1 MKKIGLYLFTNDLR
15 INDNQLLHCAA
26 QSVDKLICAIVEPT
40 LVRFSADLAQEQS
53 YGAHRQAF
61 VSQSIANLESNLVK
75 LGQQLV
81 VIRSNHLE
89 PDAAEKTL
97 SQIIATQHVTH
108 FFANAHCGYDERQLI
123 HTAHS
128 RHTDLI
134 TCLPHHSTLFDSHE
148 LPFELSKVP
157 SSFTKFRKLV
167 EHLDVN
173 DGETVISA
181 LPPAVTPAPI
191 PAVSLFSSRNVERAV
206 TNDYLGGENA
216 GLAHLENYFLHDYA
230 LTYKQTRNTFDVIEN
245 STKFS
250 PWLALGCVSP
260 KTIYRH
266 LKQFEADHG
275 SNDSTYWIYFELLWR
290 EYFYWKCLS
299 LGSSLFGDSS
309 NRELYSPNSS
319 ATSNRDFAKWKSG
332 NTNYPIVD
340 ACMRQLNETGYMSNR
355 GRQLA
360 ASCLIFELGIDW
372 RHGAAYFES
381 QLIDYD
387 VASNWG
393 NWAYIA
399 GALNSQ
405 VNTQANK
412 QNNAKQPK
420 PKTKPKTKPKSRH
433 FDLGKQTNMYDPDHT
448 FINKWNASS
457 KEPVLTNNQ
466 DVL

>member
-1 MKKIGLYLFTNDLR
+1 M
-15 INDNQLLHCAA
+15 
-26 QSVDKLICAIVEPT
+26 
-40 LVRFSADLAQEQS
+40 
-53 YGAHRQAF
+53 
-61 VSQSIANLESNLVK
+61 
-75 LGQQLV
+75 
-81 VIRSNHLE
+81 
-89 PDAAEKTL
+89 
-97 SQIIATQHVTH
+97 
-108 FFANAHCGYDERQLI
+108 I
-123 HTAHS
+123 HSLQS
-128 RHTDLI
+128 RHPDLI

-148 LPFELSKVP
+148 MPFELSKVP

-173 DGETVISA
+173 GGETVIA
-181 LPPAVTPAPI
+181 HLPPPVTPTLTPAHTTAIPI
-191 PAVSLFSSRNVERAV
+191 FSSPNVERAV
-206 TNDYLGGENA
+206 TNDYLGGEDA
-216 GLAHLENYFLHDYA
+216 GLAHLDNYFAHDYA
-230 LTYKQTRNTFDVIEN
+230 LNYKQTRNAFDGIEN

-260 KTIYRH
+260 KTICRH
-266 LKQFEADHG
+266 LKQFEIEHG

-299 LGSSLFGDSS
+299 QGPSLFGNFSDKK
-309 NRELYSPNSS
+309 LYPPNSS
-319 ATSNRDFAKWKSG
+319 GTSNLNFAKWKSG

-360 ASCLIFELGIDW
+360 ASCLIYELGIDW

-405 VNTQANK
+405 VNTQDNK
-412 QNNAKQPK
+412 QNDAKQP
-420 PKTKPKTKPKSRH
+420 KPKTKPKSRH
-433 FDLGKQTNMYDPDHT
+433 FDLGKQTNMYDPDHA

>member
-26 QSVDKLICAIVEPT
+26 QSIDNLICVIVEPT
-40 LVRFSADLAQEQS
+40 LVHFSADFAQEQS
-53 YGAHRQAF
+53 YGAHRQTF
-61 VSQSIANLESNLVK
+61 VSQSIDNLESNLVR

-81 VIRSNHLE
+81 VIHSNHLE
-89 PDAAEKTL
+89 PDAAEQTL
-97 SQIIATQHVTH
+97 SQIIATHHVTH

-123 HTAHS
+123 HSLQS
-128 RHTDLI
+128 RHPDLI

-173 DGETVISA
+173 GGETVITHLS
-181 LPPAVTPAPI
+181 PPVTPTPVSAI
-191 PAVSLFSSRNVERAV
+191 PLFNSANSERAA
-206 TNDYLGGENA
+206 TNDYLGGEDA
-216 GLAHLENYFLHDYA
+216 GLAHLDNYFSHDYA
-230 LTYKQTRNTFDVIEN
+230 LNYKQTRNAFDGIEN

-266 LKQFEADHG
+266 LKQFEAEHG

-290 EYFYWKCLS
+290 EYFYCKCFS
-299 LGSSLFGDSS
+299 LGSSLFSDSS
-309 NRELYSPNSS
+309 DQKLNTPNSS
-319 ATSNRDFAKWKSG
+319 ATSNLNFAKWKSG

-360 ASCLIFELGIDW
+360 ASCLIYELGIDW

-381 QLIDYD
+381 QLIDFD

-412 QNNAKQPK
+412 QNDAKQP
-420 PKTKPKTKPKSRH
+420 KPKTKPKSRH
-433 FDLGKQTNMYDPDHT
+433 FDLGKQTDMYDPDHA

>member
-15 INDNQLLHCAA
+15 INDNQLLNCAA
-26 QSVDKLICAIVEPT
+26 QSVDNLICVIVEPT
-40 LVRFSADLAQEQS
+40 LVHFSADFAQEQS
-53 YGAHRQAF
+53 YGAHRQTF
-61 VSQSIANLESNLVK
+61 VSQSITNLESNLVK
-75 LGQQLV
+75 FGQQPV
-81 VIRSNHLE
+81 VIHSNHLE
-89 PDAAEKTL
+89 TDAASHTL

-108 FFANAHCGYDERQLI
+108 FFANAHCGYDERRLI
-123 HTAHS
+123 HSIHS
-128 RHTDLI
+128 RHPGLI
-134 TCLPHHSTLFDSHE
+134 TCLPHHSTLFDSYE

-167 EHLDVN
+167 EHLDIN
-173 DGETVISA
+173 GGETVIA
-181 LPPAVTPAPI
+181 HLPPPQTPTPVSAI
-191 PAVSLFSSRNVERAV
+191 PLFSYPNLERAV
-206 TNDYLGGENA
+206 TNDYLGGEDA
-216 GLAHLENYFLHDYA
+216 GLTHLENYFSHDYA
-230 LTYKQTRNTFDVIEN
+230 LNYKQTRNAFDGIEN

-260 KTIYRH
+260 KTIYSH
-266 LKQFEADHG
+266 LKQFETEHG

-309 NRELYSPNSS
+309 KQEFNTPNSS
-319 ATSNRDFAKWKSG
+319 ATSNLNFAKWKSG

-360 ASCLIFELGIDW
+360 ASCLIYELGIDW

-399 GALNSQ
+399 GALRPLVSAQTNNQ
-405 VNTQANK
+405 NKPNQA
-412 QNNAKQPK
+412 QPK
-420 PKTKPKTKPKSRH
+420 SHH
-433 FDLGKQTNMYDPDHT
+433 FDLAKQTDMYDPNHL
-448 FINKWNASS
+448 FINKWNTFN

>member
-15 INDNQLLHCAA
+15 INGNQLLHCAA
-26 QSVDKLICAIVEPT
+26 QSVDKLICVTVEPT
-40 LVRFSADLAQEQS
+40 LVRFSADFAQEQN
-53 YGAHRQAF
+53 YGVHRQSF
-61 VSQSIANLESNLVK
+61 VSRSLDNLESNLVR

-81 VIRSNHLE
+81 VIHSNHLE
-89 PDAAEKTL
+89 PDVAEHAL

-123 HTAHS
+123 HSLQS
-128 RHTDLI
+128 RHPDLT
-134 TCLPHHSTLFDSHE
+134 TCLPNHSTLFDSHE

-167 EHLDVN
+167 EHLDV
-173 DGETVISA
+173 DGGETVIA
-181 LPPAVTPAPI
+181 HLPPAVTPAQTAAI
-191 PAVSLFSSRNVERAV
+191 PLFNSAISKRSA
-206 TNDYLGGENA
+206 TNDYLGGEDA
-216 GLAHLENYFLHDYA
+216 GLAHLDNYFSHDSA
-230 LTYKQTRNTFDVIEN
+230 LNYKQTRNAFDGIEN

-266 LKQFEADHG
+266 LKQFETEHG

-299 LGSSLFGDSS
+299 LGSSLFGNSS
-309 NRELYSPNSS
+309 DQKLNIPNSS
-319 ATSNRDFAKWKSG
+319 GTSNLNFAKWKSG

-360 ASCLIFELGIDW
+360 ASCLIYELGIDW
-372 RHGAAYFES
+372 QHGAAYFES

-399 GALNSQ
+399 GALRPQ
-405 VNTQANK
+405 VSTQTNK
-412 QNNAKQPK
+412 QKNTNQAQ
-420 PKTKPKTKPKSRH
+420 PKSRQ
-433 FDLGKQTNMYDPDHT
+433 FDLGKQTDMYDPDHT

>member
-1 MKKIGLYLFTNDLR
+1 MKKIGLYLFTSDLR

-26 QSVDKLICAIVEPT
+26 QSVDKLIFVIVEPT

-53 YGAHRQAF
+53 YGAHRQTF
-61 VSQSIANLESNLVK
+61 VSQSIDNLELNLVR

-81 VIRSNHLE
+81 VIHSNHLE
-89 PDAAEKTL
+89 PDAAEQTL

-123 HTAHS
+123 HSLQS
-128 RHTDLI
+128 RHPDLI

-148 LPFELSKVP
+148 MPFELSKVP

-173 DGETVISA
+173 GGETVIA
-181 LPPAVTPAPI
+181 HLPPPVTPTLTPAHTTAIPI
-191 PAVSLFSSRNVERAV
+191 FSSPNVERAV
-206 TNDYLGGENA
+206 TNDYLGGEDA
-216 GLAHLENYFLHDYA
+216 GLAHLDNYFAHDYA
-230 LTYKQTRNTFDVIEN
+230 LNYKQTRNAFDGIEN

-260 KTIYRH
+260 KTICRH
-266 LKQFEADHG
+266 LKQFEIEHG

-299 LGSSLFGDSS
+299 QGPSLFGNFSDKK
-309 NRELYSPNSS
+309 LYPPNSS
-319 ATSNRDFAKWKSG
+319 GTSNLNFAKWKSG

-360 ASCLIFELGIDW
+360 ASCLIYELGIDW

-405 VNTQANK
+405 VNTQDNK
-412 QNNAKQPK
+412 QNDAKQP
-420 PKTKPKTKPKSRH
+420 KPKTKPKSRH
-433 FDLGKQTNMYDPDHT
+433 FDLGKQTNMYDPDHA

>member
-15 INDNQLLHCAA
+15 INDNQLLHYAA
-26 QSVDKLICAIVEPT
+26 QSVDKLICVIVEPT

-97 SQIIATQHVTH
+97 SQIIVSQHVTH
-108 FFANAHCGYDERQLI
+108 FFANAHCSYDERQLI

-128 RHTDLI
+128 RHPDLI

-181 LPPAVTPAPI
+181 LPPAVRLASTSTI
-191 PAVSLFSSRNVERAV
+191 SLFSSPNDESAV
-206 TNDYLGGENA
+206 ISDYLGGEDA
-216 GLAHLENYFLHDYA
+216 GLAHLENYFSHDYA
-230 LTYKQTRNTFDVIEN
+230 LNYKQTRNAFDGIVN

-266 LKQFEADHG
+266 LKQFKTEHC

-360 ASCLIFELGIDW
+360 VSCLIFELGIDW
-372 RHGAAYFES
+372 RHGAAYFET

-399 GALNSQ
+399 GELRPPVSAQ
-405 VNTQANK
+405 TDKQKNTDQA
-412 QNNAKQPK
+412 Q
-420 PKTKPKTKPKSRH
+420 PKSRH
-433 FDLGKQTNMYDPDHT
+433 FDLGKQTDMYDPNHA
-448 FINKWNASS
+448 FINKWNVRS
-457 KEPVLTNNQ
+457 KELVLTNNQ

>member
-15 INDNQLLHCAA
+15 INDNQLLLCAA
-26 QSVDKLICAIVEPT
+26 QRVDKLIFVIVEPT
-40 LVRFSADLAQEQS
+40 LVRFSADFAKEQS
-53 YGAHRQAF
+53 YGALRQTF

-75 LGQQLV
+75 LGQQIV

-89 PDAAEKTL
+89 PGAAEQTL
-97 SQIIATQHVTH
+97 GQIILTQHVTH
-108 FFANAHCGYDERQLI
+108 FFANAHCGYDERRLI
-123 HTAHS
+123 RS
-128 RHTDLI
+128 IQRQSPNLVM
-134 TCLPHHSTLFDSHE
+134 CLPHHSTLFDSHE

-173 DGETVISA
+173 RNETVISH
-181 LPPAVTPAPI
+181 LPPPVTPTPVSAI
-191 PAVSLFSSRNVERAV
+191 PLFNSAISKRAA
-206 TNDYLGGENA
+206 TNDYLGGEDA
-216 GLAHLENYFLHDYA
+216 GLAHLDNYFSHDYA
-230 LTYKQTRNTFDVIEN
+230 FNYKQTRNAFDGIEN
-245 STKFS
+245 STNFS

-309 NRELYSPNSS
+309 NQKLNTPNSS
-319 ATSNRDFAKWKSG
+319 GTSNLNLAKWKNG

-360 ASCLIFELGIDW
+360 ASCLIYELGIDW

-399 GALNSQ
+399 GALRPQ
-405 VNTQANK
+405 VSTQTNK
-412 QNNAKQPK
+412 QKNTNQAQ
-420 PKTKPKTKPKSRH
+420 PKSRH
-433 FDLGKQTNMYDPDHT
+433 FDLGKQTDMYDPNHA
-448 FINKWNASS
+448 FINKWNVRS
-457 KEPVLTNNQ
+457 KELVLTNNQ